1 MNDLSATHDTTL
13 SRAGRRELMRRAHD
27 LQPVVMVGKHGITD
41 ELIATCDEALEN
53 HELVKVR
60 FQNFKDQCSEFA
72 AQIAERTRGQLI
84 RTIGHVAILYR
95 ENVDPEKRRYNVR

>member
-1 MNDLSATHDTTL
+1 MNDLRSTHGTAL

-27 LQPVVMVGKHGITD
+27 LEPVVMVGKHGITD
-41 ELIATCDEALEN
+41 ELIGACNEALEN

-72 AQIAERTRGQLI
+72 AMIAERTGGQLI

-95 ENVDPEKRRYNVR
+95 ENLDPDKRRYNVR